1 MKKVY
6 TLIIAFIAFSQL
18 AIAQKDPS
26 AKAILDKVNANIK
39 SSKGA
44 TANFSYA
51 VKNRKGESQG
61 AAQGKLIV
69 SGNKYHITQGDNT
82 IISNGTQLW
91 NYDKSANEVNV
102 STPSSAA
109 GSINPDKLLTGSF
122 SATDFN
128 YKLVSKDGSLFHI
141 LLMPADARK
150 NFKQID
156 LYVSKA
162 QNMITKASVIDK
174 TGNTTFFQLSNIKTN
189 VSVPASQFVFDK
201 AAHPGV
207 EVID

>member
-1 MKKVY
+1 MKKIY
-6 TLIIAFIAFSQL
+6 TLLLASLTLVQFSF
-18 AIAQKDPS
+18 AQKDPA
-26 AKAILDKVNANIK
+26 AKSVLDKVSANIQN
-39 SSKGA
+39 SKGA

-61 AAQGKLIV
+61 AAQGRLVV
-69 SGNKYHITQGDNT
+69 SGNKYHITQGDNE
-82 IISNGTQLW
+82 IISNGSQLW
-91 NYDKSANEVNV
+91 NFDKSANEVNV
-102 STPSSAA
+102 STPSTAA

-122 SATDFN
+122 SASDFN
-128 YKLVSKDGSLFHI
+128 YKLVSQADGQYHI
-141 LLMPADARK
+141 LLTPADPRK

-162 QNMITKASVIDK
+162 QNMITKASVLDK
-174 TGNTTFFQLSNIKTN
+174 SGSTTFFQLSNIKTN
-189 VSVPASQFVFDK
+189 VTVAASQFTFDK

>member
-1 MKKVY
+1 MKKIY
-6 TLIIAFIAFSQL
+6 TLIIVSLSFIQL
-18 AIAQKDPS
+18 SWAQKDPA
-26 AKAILDKVNANIK
+26 AKTVLDKVSANIK
-39 SSKGA
+39 NSKGA

-61 AAQGKLIV
+61 AAQGRLIV
-69 SGNKYHITQGDNT
+69 SGNKYHITQGDNE
-82 IISNGTQLW
+82 IISNGTTLW

-102 STPSSAA
+102 STPSSAS

-122 SATDFN
+122 SAADFN
-128 YKLVSKDGSLFHI
+128 YKLVSQAGGQYQI
-141 LLMPADARK
+141 LLTPADARK
-150 NFKQID
+150 NFKQIN

-162 QNMITKASVIDK
+162 ENMITKASVLDK
-174 TGNTTFFQLSNIKTN
+174 SGNTTFFQLSNIKTN
-189 VSVPASQFVFDK
+189 VAVAAAQFEFNK

>member
-6 TLIIAFIAFSQL
+6 TFIIASLTLVQFSY
-18 AIAQKDPS
+18 AQKDAS
-26 AKAILDKVNANIK
+26 AKAILDKVSATIK
-39 SSKGA
+39 NSKGA

-82 IISNGTQLW
+82 IISNGAQLW
-91 NYDKSANEVNV
+91 NYDKNANEVNV
-102 STPSSAA
+102 STPSSSA

-122 SATDFN
+122 SPSDFN
-128 YKLVSKDGSLFHI
+128 YKLVSKDGSLYHI
-141 LLMPADARK
+141 LLTPTDARK

-156 LYVSKA
+156 LYISKS
-162 QNMITKASVIDK
+162 QNMITKASVLDK
-174 TGNTTFFQLSNIKTN
+174 AGSTTFFQLSNIKNN